1 MEMIRNS
8 SETKVTK
15 SKVKTPIKI
24 RCKELKD
31 GRKSIYLDTYIKGKR
46 SYEFLS
52 LFLEPET
59 DEKAARKNATTMR
72 KAEKISK
79 ERLQEWKRLEKL
91 KNAAAISTEEK
102 QTNPKEMLLS
112 DWLDA
117 FYEIQKK
124 AGVKD
129 IGTIKRLQKIT
140 IVFETGTRLYDV
152 DRDYCLR
159 FIEHLRCLEQKNGK
173 PLAYRTQAGFLAVL
187 GTALNAAI
195 RVGHISRN
203 PVSELSSCERIKAK
217 ESFRDYLTIEEI
229 KALINTT
236 CGSDLVKRA
245 YLFSCYCGL
254 RLGDVKALR
263 WKDIQKNGE
272 NAIIETH
279 MAKTRRIIH
288 MPLGRQALKWLPQKE
303 NVKIDDY
310 VFTPLNHDL
319 LHKYLQPWADDAGI
333 KKKVTFHTARHSFA
347 TMLLTL
353 GVDLYTASKLLGHT
367 SIRHT
372 QRYAR
377 IVNQVKEDAIKR
389 IDEAIPVSSLPNDE
403 NDHDQQ
409 IKD

>member
-1 MEMIRNS
+1 MERKKNT
-8 SETKVTK
+8 SEAKVTK

-31 GRKSIYLDTYIKGKR
+31 GRKSIYLDTYIKGNR

-52 LFLEPET
+52 LFLQPET
-59 DEKAARKNATTMR
+59 DEKTVRKNAATMH
-72 KAEKISK
+72 KAEKIVK
-79 ERLQEWKRLEKL
+79 ERLREWKRLQQFED
-91 KNAAAISTEEK
+91 AAIISAEEK
-102 QTNPKEMLLS
+102 PIDPKEMLLS
-112 DWLDA
+112 DWMDA

-124 AGVKD
+124 AGVKNID
-129 IGTIKRLQKIT
+129 IIKRLQKIT
-140 IVFETGTRLYDV
+140 VDFDSEARLCDIN
-152 DRDYCLR
+152 RDYCLR
-159 FIEHLRCLEQKNGK
+159 FVDYLRSLKQKNGEPFASK
-173 PLAYRTQAGFLAVL
+173 TQAGFLTEL
-187 GTALNAAI
+187 GTVLNAAI
-195 RVGHISRN
+195 RAGHILKN
-203 PVSELSSCERIKAK
+203 PVTELSSCERIKTK
-217 ESFRDYLTIEEI
+217 ESIRDYLTIDEI
-229 KALINTT
+229 KALIKTP
-236 CGSDLVKRA
+236 CESDIVKSA

-272 NAIIETH
+272 NAIIETR

-288 MPLGRQALKWLPQKE
+288 LPLGRQALKWLPEKE
-303 NVKIDDY
+303 NAKADDY
-310 VFTPLNHDL
+310 VFEALKDND

-377 IVNQVKEDAIKR
+377 IVNQKKEDAVNR
-389 IDEAIPVSSLPNDE
+389 IDEAIPVASLPNAK
-403 NDHDQQ
+403 NDHDHQ

>member
-124 AGVKD
+124 AGIKD
-129 IGTIKRLQKIT
+129 IGTIKRLQK
-140 IVFETGTRLYDV
+140 DNH
-152 DRDYCLR
+152 CL
-159 FIEHLRCLEQKNGK
+159 
-173 PLAYRTQAGFLAVL
+173 
-187 GTALNAAI
+187 
-195 RVGHISRN
+195 
-203 PVSELSSCERIKAK
+203 
-217 ESFRDYLTIEEI
+217 
-229 KALINTT
+229 
-236 CGSDLVKRA
+236 
-245 YLFSCYCGL
+245 
-254 RLGDVKALR
+254 
-263 WKDIQKNGE
+263 
-272 NAIIETH
+272 
-279 MAKTRRIIH
+279 
-288 MPLGRQALKWLPQKE
+288 
-303 NVKIDDY
+303 
-310 VFTPLNHDL
+310 
-319 LHKYLQPWADDAGI
+319 
-333 KKKVTFHTARHSFA
+333 
-347 TMLLTL
+347 
-353 GVDLYTASKLLGHT
+353 
-367 SIRHT
+367 
-372 QRYAR
+372 
-377 IVNQVKEDAIKR
+377 
-389 IDEAIPVSSLPNDE
+389 
-403 NDHDQQ
+403 
-409 IKD
+409 